1 MEFPQLEEV
10 LKKEPNYR
18 LKQVIEA
25 LFKDLIDDWSKT
37 TTLPLVLREKLNREF
52 PLRLES
58 KIFLSRG
65 KKSIKALITLKDG
78 LKIESV
84 LMRHRDR
91 NTVCVSSQVG
101 CPLGCTFC
109 ATGKMGFKR
118 NLEVFEII
126 EQVLFFAR
134 YLKESGGK
142 ITNLVFMGMGEP
154 FLNYENVL
162 GAIRILNDKEGLNL
176 GARKISIST
185 VGIIEGIEKLSNEKL
200 QVNLAIS
207 LHAPTD
213 KLRSKIMPINKK
225 YNLRKVFSAVDNYIE
240 KTNRKV
246 MFEYLMIKDLNDS
259 SECAKELARLMKKPL
274 YFVNLIS
281 YNPVGG
287 ISTEGHYNP
296 TGAFQSSSKET
307 IKKFKNILEKEGVF
321 VTERYRFGR
330 DIKAAC
336 GQLTGREILDF

>member
-1 MEFPQLEEV
+1 
-10 LKKEPNYR
+10 
-18 LKQVIEA
+18 
-25 LFKDLIDDWSKT
+25 
-37 TTLPLVLREKLNREF
+37 
-52 PLRLES
+52 
-58 KIFLSRG
+58 
-65 KKSIKALITLKDG
+65 
-78 LKIESV
+78 
-84 LMRHRDR
+84 
-91 NTVCVSSQVG
+91 
-101 CPLGCTFC
+101 
-109 ATGKMGFKR
+109 MGFKR

-126 EQVLFFAR
+126 GQVLFFAR
-134 YLKESGGK
+134 YLKESSEK

-154 FLNYENVL
+154 FLNYENVIQ
-162 GAIRILNDKEGLNL
+162 AIKIINDKEGFNL

-225 YNLRKVFSAVDNYIE
+225 YNLREVFKAVDNYIE

-259 SECAKELARLMKKPL
+259 SECARELVKLIKKPL

-281 YNPVGG
+281 YNPVEN
-287 ISTEGHYNP
+287 ILTEGHYNP
-296 TGAFQSSSKET
+296 TENFQSSPKEI
-307 IKKFKNILEKEGVF
+307 IKNFKNILEKEGVS

-336 GQLTGREILDF
+336 GQLTAEK